1 MTVLVTGGTGFVAGW
16 TIEQLLQSGFDVRTT
31 VRSRRPA
38 VSGSYEVVSADLNSD
53 AGWASAMSG
62 VKYVLHVAS
71 PLGGDGDLVGPARDG
86 TLRVLRAA
94 VDAGV
99 SRVVMTSSCAAATP
113 PPGSTGSFD
122 ETVWTNPSQR
132 LDEYRRSKLLA
143 ERAAWE
149 FMRDKETSFV
159 TVLPGAVF
167 GPVRSRENL
176 GSVRVIDRMLDGMP
190 GLPRVGLNIVDV
202 RDVAD
207 LHVRAMTSA
216 DAAGE
221 RFIAVSESMWMAD
234 VARVLGVPARELPNF
249 VVRAASL
256 VAKDLRPLV
265 PMLGRSYTHSHAK
278 ASSVLG
284 WEPRP
289 ARTTVL
295 ECAASLRQRAS

>member
-16 TIEQLLQSGFDVRTT
+16 TIAQLLSRGYDVRTT
-31 VRSRRPA
+31 TRGRRPA
-38 VSGSYEVVSADLNSD
+38 VEGDHEVVRADLTSD
-53 AGWASAMSG
+53 DGWASAMSG

-71 PLGGDGDLVGPARDG
+71 PLGGSGDLIGPARDG
-86 TLRVLRAA
+86 TLRVLRHA

-113 PPGSTGSFD
+113 PPGSTGTFD
-122 ETVWTNPSQR
+122 ETLWTDPS
-132 LDEYRRSKLLA
+132 LKFDEYRRSKLLA

-167 GPVRSRENL
+167 GPVRSRSNS
-176 GSVRVIDRMLDGMP
+176 GSVRVIGRMLDGMP
-190 GLPRVGLNIVDV
+190 GVPRVGLNIVDV

-207 LHVRAMTSA
+207 LHIRAMTSTA
-216 DAAGE
+216 AAGE
-221 RFIAVSESMWMAD
+221 RFIAVSEFMWMAD
-234 VARVLGVPARELPNF
+234 VARVLDVPARSLPNF

-256 VAKDLRPLV
+256 VARDLRPLV
-265 PMLGRSYTHSHAK
+265 PMLGRSYTYSHAK

-284 WEPRP
+284 WDPRP

-295 ECAASLRQRAS
+295 ECAASLSQRAS

>member
-16 TIEQLLQSGFDVRTT
+16 TIEQLLREGYDVRTT
-31 VRSRRPA
+31 VRSRRP
-38 VSGSYEVVSADLNSD
+38 VVPGSYEVVHADLMSD
-53 AGWASAMSG
+53 VGWAEAMSG
-62 VKYVLHVAS
+62 VKHVLHVAS
-71 PLGGDGDLVGPARDG
+71 PMTGGDDLVGPARDG
-86 TLRVLRAA
+86 TLRVLRHA

-113 PPGSTGSFD
+113 PAGSTGTFD
-122 ETVWTNPSQR
+122 ETLWTDEGLVK
-132 LDEYRRSKLLA
+132 LDEYRRSKVLA

-149 FMRDKETSFV
+149 FMRDKDTSFV

-167 GPVRSRENL
+167 GPVQSEEGW
-176 GSVRVIDRMLDGMP
+176 GSVRVIGRMLDGMP
-190 GLPRVGLNIVDV
+190 GVPRVGLNIVDV

-207 LHVRAMTSA
+207 LHIRAMTSP

-221 RFIAVSESMWMAD
+221 RFIAVSEFMWMSD
-234 VARVLGVPARELPNF
+234 VARVLDVPARTLPNF

-256 VAKDLRPLV
+256 VARDLRPLV
-265 PMLGRSYTHSHAK
+265 PMLGRSYTYSHSK

-289 ARTTVL
+289 AATTVL
-295 ECAASLRQRAS
+295 ECAASLR

>member
-16 TIEQLLQSGFDVRTT
+16 TIAQLLDQGHDVRTT

-38 VSGSYEVVSADLNSD
+38 VSGSYEVVQADLTTD
-53 AGWASAMSG
+53 IGWAAAMSG

-71 PLGGDGDLVGPARDG
+71 PLGGEGDLVGPARDG

-99 SRVVMTSSCAAATP
+99 ERVVMTSSCAAATP
-113 PPGSTGSFD
+113 PPGSTGEFD
-122 ETVWTNPSQR
+122 ETLWTDPAQK
-132 LDEYRRSKLLA
+132 LDEYRKSKVLA

-149 FMRDKETSFV
+149 FVRGKDTSFV

-167 GPVRSRENL
+167 GPVRSKDNL
-176 GSVRVIDRMLDGMP
+176 GSVRVIGRMLDGLP
-190 GLPRVGLNIVDV
+190 GVPRVGLAIVDV

-207 LHVRAMTSA
+207 LHIRAMTSP

-221 RFIAVSESMWMAD
+221 RFIAVSEFMWMAD
-234 VARVLGVPARELPNF
+234 VARTLNVPARELPNF

-256 VAKDLRPLV
+256 VQKDLRPLV
-265 PMLGRSYTHSHAK
+265 PMLGRRYTHSHAK
-278 ASSVLG
+278 ASRMLG
-284 WEPRP
+284 WAPRP
-289 ARTTVL
+289 AATTVL
-295 ECAASLRQRAS
+295 ECAASLR

>member
-16 TIEQLLQSGFDVRTT
+16 TIEQLLSQGYDVRTT
-31 VRSRRPA
+31 VRSRRP
-38 VSGSYEVVSADLNSD
+38 VVPGSYEVVRADLMSD
-53 AGWASAMSG
+53 AGWAEAMSG

-71 PLGGDGDLVGPARDG
+71 PMGGDDLVGPARDG
-86 TLRVLRAA
+86 TLRVLRHA
-94 VDAGV
+94 VEAGV

-113 PPGSTGSFD
+113 PAGSTGSFD
-122 ETVWTNPSQR
+122 ETVWTDASTVK
-132 LDEYRRSKLLA
+132 LDEYRRSKVLA
-143 ERAAWE
+143 ERAAWD
-149 FMRDKETSFV
+149 FMRDKDTSLV

-167 GPVRSRENL
+167 GPVKSREGM
-176 GSVRVIDRMLDGMP
+176 GSVQVIGRMLDGMP
-190 GLPRVGLNIVDV
+190 GVPRVGLNIVDV

-207 LHVRAMTSA
+207 LHIRAMTSA

-221 RFIAVSESMWMAD
+221 RFIAVSEFMWMAD
-234 VARVLGVPARELPNF
+234 VARVLDVPGRELPNF

-256 VAKDLRPLV
+256 VARDLRPLV

-284 WEPRP
+284 WEPRS

-295 ECAASLRQRAS
+295 ECAASLR

>member
-1 MTVLVTGGTGFVAGW
+1 MTVLVTGGSGFVAGW
-16 TIEQLLQSGFDVRTT
+16 TIAELLSRGYDVRTT

-38 VSGSYEVVSADLNSD
+38 VPGSSEVVSADLTSD
-53 AGWASAMSG
+53 AGWAEAMSG

-71 PLGGDGDLVGPARDG
+71 PLGGEGDLVGPARDG
-86 TLRVLRAA
+86 TLRVLRHA

-122 ETVWTNPSQR
+122 ETVWTDPSQKS
-132 LDEYRRSKLLA
+132 DEYRRSKVLA

-149 FMRDKETSFV
+149 FMRDKETSLV

-167 GPVRSRENL
+167 GPVHSRENL
-176 GSVRVIDRMLDGMP
+176 GSVRVIGRMLDGMP
-190 GLPRVGLNIVDV
+190 GVPRVGLNIVDV

-207 LHVRAMTSA
+207 LHIRAMTA
-216 DAAGE
+216 PDAAGE
-221 RFIAVSESMWMAD
+221 RFIAVSEFMWMAD
-234 VARVLGVPARELPNF
+234 VARVLDVPARELPNV

-256 VAKDLRPLV
+256 VARDLRPLV

-295 ECAASLRQRAS
+295 ECAASLR